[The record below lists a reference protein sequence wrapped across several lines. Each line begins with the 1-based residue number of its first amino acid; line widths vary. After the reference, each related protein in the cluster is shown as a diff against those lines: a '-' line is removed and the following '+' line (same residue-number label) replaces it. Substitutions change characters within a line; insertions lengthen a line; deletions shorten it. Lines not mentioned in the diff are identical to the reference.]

1 MPCFVTKTQWTRKTE
16 RASVRPANNGLGGK
30 LPLTQM
36 LDGIERAR
44 HNSNTTVMQT
54 LARII
59 GALALL
65 AITGFC
71 VFGFMAIFEYSETAK
86 RLPWQIGYG
95 ALGFVCLSGAVMLL
109 RPRRSSSTPSS
120 TDTSR

>member
-1 MPCFVTKTQWTRKTE
+1 MR
-16 RASVRPANNGLGGK
+16 
-30 LPLTQM
+30 
-36 LDGIERAR
+36 
-44 HNSNTTVMQT
+44 T

-71 VFGFMAIFEYSETAK
+71 VFGFMATYEYSEATK

-95 ALGFVCLSGAVMLL
+95 ALGLVCLSGAVIVVLP
-109 RPRRSSSTPSS
+109 RRRSSTPHS

>member
-1 MPCFVTKTQWTRKTE
+1 ME
-16 RASVRPANNGLGGK
+16 
-30 LPLTQM
+30 
-36 LDGIERAR
+36 
-44 HNSNTTVMQT
+44 T

-71 VFGFMAIFEYSETAK
+71 VFGFMATYEYSEAAR
-86 RLPWQIGYG
+86 RLPWQMGYG
-95 ALGFVCLSGAVMLL
+95 ALGLVCLSGAVIVL
-109 RPRRSSSTPSS
+109 RPWRRSSTPSS

>member
-1 MPCFVTKTQWTRKTE
+1 
-16 RASVRPANNGLGGK
+16 
-30 LPLTQM
+30 
-36 LDGIERAR
+36 
-44 HNSNTTVMQT
+44 MQI

-65 AITGFC
+65 AIAGFC
-71 VFGFMAIFEYSETAK
+71 VFGFMATCEYSETAK

-95 ALGFVCLSGAVMLL
+95 VLGLVCLSGAVMLL
-109 RPRRSSSTPSS
+109 RPRHRSS

>member
-1 MPCFVTKTQWTRKTE
+1 
-16 RASVRPANNGLGGK
+16 
-30 LPLTQM
+30 
-36 LDGIERAR
+36 
-44 HNSNTTVMQT
+44 MQT

-71 VFGFMAIFEYSETAK
+71 IFGFMATYEYSEASK

-95 ALGFVCLSGAVMLL
+95 VLGLACLSGVAWLL
-109 RPRRSSSTPSS
+109 RRRRTPGS
-120 TDTSR
+120 TDTSG